1 MAGSTALPR
10 ATPLLA
16 EQRALL
22 GGIAA
27 NTPAIRAEAEI
38 CDAQGTFPRQAMALL
53 EAEGLLRATLPAA
66 LGGMD
71 FGIGAT
77 GAEAL
82 YRLLYRLGDASLAIA
97 RLFEAHVNALQLIL
111 RYGEPAQAEAAAAA
125 VRAGHLFALWVTD
138 PAAGGAALEA
148 DGAGFRLR
156 GGKAFCSGA
165 GVATRAIITAATPA
179 GPRLLL
185 VEAGAQL
192 RVVPSAIRLG
202 GMRGAITGS
211 VDFTGMEVPRA
222 AIIGAVDDYLRE
234 PVFSAGAWRG
244 SAAALGALRSL
255 LDIHRDEL
263 CRRGR
268 GQDPHQRA
276 RFGQLVIAHET
287 ARLWTGQAALR
298 ACLEDTPPDAI
309 IAYVNAAR
317 LAVETACLDGMRLTQ
332 RSLGISAF
340 LDRHPAER
348 ICRDLAVYL
357 RQPAPDEVLDSAAGY
372 YLTGALPGDP

>member
-38 CDAQGTFPRQAMALL
+38 CDAQGSFPRQAMALL

-82 YRLLYRLGDASLAIA
+82 CRLLYRLGDASLAIA

-111 RYGEPAQAEAAAAA
+111 RYGEPAQAESGGGRGPGWAP
-125 VRAGHLFALWVTD
+125 VRALGD
-138 PAAGGAALEA
+138 RSSRRRRGSGG
-148 DGAGFRLR
+148 GWRRPSVLR

-185 VEAGAQL
+185 VEGRGAAAGRPQRHPTRWNAGRDHRQ
-192 RVVPSAIRLG
+192 RRFHRHGSSAGGDHRSGGRLFARAAVFRRRLARLG
-202 GMRGAITGS
+202 GGARGATQPARHPS
-211 VDFTGMEVPRA
+211 RRA
-222 AIIGAVDDYLRE
+222 APPRPGAGPTPARPVRAIGHC
-234 PVFSAGAWRG
+234 P
-244 SAAALGALRSL
+244 
-255 LDIHRDEL
+255 
-263 CRRGR
+263 
-268 GQDPHQRA
+268 
-276 RFGQLVIAHET
+276 
-287 ARLWTGQAALR
+287 
-298 ACLEDTPPDAI
+298 
-309 IAYVNAAR
+309 
-317 LAVETACLDGMRLTQ
+317 
-332 RSLGISAF
+332 
-340 LDRHPAER
+340 
-348 ICRDLAVYL
+348 
-357 RQPAPDEVLDSAAGY
+357 
-372 YLTGALPGDP
+372 